1 MHAYPAQLADFVLD
15 HWPATPRLDVDRR
28 ALIELLSCCYQASLA
43 FEEGRPV
50 RFRLVSA
57 RSSDI
62 ASPAGEDRFVP
73 LALSEP
79 IPLTPDSLRRFSP
92 AAPFSSSVIGVMT
105 DGKDWSIWGLVH
117 TGAEWLAPTWG
128 GRDRHLALSFPTVS
142 VLGPG
147 RLDVYAGAELVATLE
162 RGMIEATT
170 TDVFT
175 SKWLPA
181 LFRASRKRL
190 APADDRLNLA
200 DDTLVRAISQS
211 MVRRAI
217 FLIRQAGHGGMILFA
232 ETELIRECADD
243 ALRPPSKVAP
253 RVNPRPGTVAGI
265 LKVKYSFAAGDVR
278 ERYRKLLA
286 DLMGALGPREPSG
299 TADLQRYLDQETPDV
314 NRVERSIFEIS
325 RLVAG
330 LAAVDGAVVLSKRF
344 DLIGFGAEVSGELP
358 YPDTVLEAL
367 DVEAERRAPE
377 AANSVGTRH
386 RAAYRFVTAHPLGLA
401 IVISHDGV
409 VRFVANLDGKVVYW
423 DQFLNW

>member
-1 MHAYPAQLADFVLD
+1 MHAYPPQLADFVLD
-15 HWPATPRLDVDRR
+15 HWPATPALDIDRR
-28 ALIELLSCCYQASLA
+28 ALVELLSCCYQASLS

-50 RFRLVSA
+50 RFRLGSARPREVSA
-57 RSSDI
+57 SD
-62 ASPAGEDRFVP
+62 DRFLP
-73 LALSEP
+73 LELREKL
-79 IPLTPDSLRRFSP
+79 PLTPDNLRRLSP
-92 AAPFSSSVIGVMT
+92 AAPFSSSVIGVGF
-105 DGKDWSIWGLVH
+105 DGKGWTIWGLLH

-128 GRDRHLALSFPTVS
+128 GRDRHLALSFPTVN

-175 SKWLPA
+175 SNWLPA
-181 LFRASRKRL
+181 LFRASRQRF
-190 APADDRLNLA
+190 AAADDPLNLA
-200 DDTLVRAISQS
+200 DDALVRAISQS

-232 ETELIRECADD
+232 ETELIRECAMD
-243 ALRPPSKVAP
+243 
-253 RVNPRPGTVAGI
+253 VAGI
-265 LKVKYSFAAGDVR
+265 LKVKYSFSASDVR

-286 DLMGALGPREPSG
+286 DLIDALGPREASG
-299 TADLQRYLDQETPDV
+299 SADLQRFLDQETPEV

-358 YPDTVLEAL
+358 YPDTVYEAL
-367 DVEAERRAPE
+367 DVEAERRSAE

-409 VRFVANLDGKVVYW
+409 VRFVANLDGEVVYW

>member
-15 HWPATPRLDVDRR
+15 HWPATPPLGLDRR
-28 ALIELLSCCYQASLA
+28 ALIELLSCCYQASLS

-57 RSSDI
+57 RVDEVSEST
-62 ASPAGEDRFVP
+62 SRDRFLP
-73 LALSEP
+73 LALSET
-79 IPLTPDSLRRFSP
+79 IPLTVDSLRRISP
-92 AAPFSSSVIGVMT
+92 AAPFSSSVIGVAS
-105 DGKDWSIWGLVH
+105 DGKDWRIWGLLH

-128 GRDRHLALSFPTVS
+128 GRDRHLALAFPSVN

-190 APADDRLNLA
+190 AAADDRLNLA
-200 DDTLVRAISQS
+200 DDTLVRSISQS

-232 ETELIRECADD
+232 ETDLIRECA
-243 ALRPPSKVAP
+243 
-253 RVNPRPGTVAGI
+253 NTVAGV
-265 LKVKYSFAAGDVR
+265 LKVKYAFVASDVR
-278 ERYRKLLA
+278 ERYRTLLA
-286 DLMGALGPREPSG
+286 DLIDALGPREPSG
-299 TADLQRYLDQETPDV
+299 TADLQRFLDQETPEV
-314 NRVERSIFEIS
+314 NRVERAIFEIS

-358 YPDTVLEAL
+358 YPDTVWEAL